1 MKYIIYDPGGNKTAL
16 VIGTYYK
23 QKKEINDR
31 ILKLHKDVEQ
41 VGFISTKNN
50 QLIMAGGEFCGNA
63 TRCSVSYYLKGQPGL
78 IDIKVSG
85 TSKILK
91 AGIDSLGKAF
101 SQIPHIFWEYC
112 Y

>member
-1 MKYIIYDPGGNKTAL
+1 MEYIIYNPGGNKTAL

-23 QKKEINDR
+23 EKKDINDR

-41 VGFISTKNN
+41 VGFISTKNCE
-50 QLIMAGGEFCGNA
+50 LIMAGGEFCGNA
-63 TRCSVSYYLKGQPGL
+63 TRCSASYYLKDKPGL

-101 SQIPHIFWEYC
+101 SQIPHMLWQYS